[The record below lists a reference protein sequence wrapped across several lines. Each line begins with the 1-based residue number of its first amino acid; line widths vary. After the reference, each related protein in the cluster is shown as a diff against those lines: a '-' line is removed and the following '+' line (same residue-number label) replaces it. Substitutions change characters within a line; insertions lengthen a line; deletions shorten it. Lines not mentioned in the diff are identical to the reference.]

1 MHASSLTITALKARP
16 MKALFFTR
24 EYPPYVYGGA
34 GVHVEYLA
42 GELAKRMHVEVRCF
56 GNQDTVNEGVRVK
69 GFPFGKGSFG
79 HVDKRLSG
87 ALDTF
92 ETNLETLSEQ
102 VDADLVHVHT
112 WYAHL
117 SGILTKTLY
126 GIPLVHTVHS
136 LEPLRPWKREQLGC
150 GYDMSSWV
158 ERTSLG
164 MADAVIAV
172 SQGTKTD
179 ILEHFD
185 IDPDKITV
193 IYNGIKVEQYHPS
206 EDTDA
211 LVKYGVDPAKRTV
224 LFVGRI
230 TRQKGILH
238 LVNAIKYINPDV
250 QIVLCAGAPDTPEI
264 HDEMQA
270 AIKHIRHEGCQNVTW
285 IEEMVTKNEAIQFYS
300 HATVFCCPSIYEPF
314 GIINLEAMACRT
326 AVVASAV
333 GGIKEVVVDGVT
345 GTLVP
350 LEQYHVA
357 PFEPVNPDAFSR
369 DLAAAINRIL
379 DDPKLADAM
388 AAAGQKRAH
397 DVFSW
402 SSIAEQ
408 TKTLYDSLRK

>member
-1 MHASSLTITALKARP
+1 
-16 MKALFFTR
+16 MKVLLLTR
-24 EYPPYVYGGA
+24 EYPPNVYGGA

-42 GELAKRMHVEVRCF
+42 DELARLMHVEVRCF
-56 GNQDTVNEGVRVK
+56 VDQDTVSGGVRVK
-69 GFPFGKGSFG
+69 GYPFGKGSFA
-79 HVDKRLSG
+79 HVDKKLSG

-117 SGILTKTLY
+117 GGILAKNLY
-126 GIPLVHTVHS
+126 GIPLIHTVHS

-150 GYDMSSWV
+150 GYDMSSWI
-158 ERTSLG
+158 ERTSLN

-172 SQGTKTD
+172 SEGTKAD

-185 IDPDKITV
+185 IDPEKISV
-193 IYNGIKVEQYHPS
+193 IYNGIKVEQYRPTTNAS
-206 EDTDA
+206 A
-211 LVKYGVDPAKRTV
+211 LEQHFIDPEKPIV

-238 LVNAIKYINPDV
+238 LVNAVRYINPEAQV
-250 QIVLCAGAPDTPEI
+250 VLCAGSPDTAEVRA
-264 HDEMQA
+264 EMEDA
-270 AIKHIRHEGCQNVTW
+270 VKAVRHEGFRNLIW
-285 IEEMVTKNEAIQFYS
+285 IQEMLSKPEVIQLYS

-333 GGIKEVVVDGVT
+333 GGIKEVVIDGVT
-345 GTLVP
+345 GYLVP
-350 LEQYHVA
+350 LEQLHVA

-369 DLAAAINRIL
+369 DLATAINKIL
-379 DDPKLADAM
+379 DNPELAESM
-388 AAAGQKRAH
+388 AAAGQQRARE
-397 DVFSW
+397 VFSW
-402 SSIAEQ
+402 SSIAQQ
-408 TKTLYDSLRK
+408 TKTLYDSLLK

>member
-1 MHASSLTITALKARP
+1 
-16 MKALFFTR
+16 MKVMLLTR
-24 EYPPYVYGGA
+24 EYPPNVYGGA

-42 GELAKRMHVEVRCF
+42 DELARLMHVEVRCF
-56 GNQDTVNEGVRVK
+56 GNQDTVSGGVRVK
-69 GFPFGKGSFG
+69 GYPFGKGSFA
-79 HVDKRLSG
+79 HVDKKLSG

-117 SGILTKTLY
+117 GGILAKNLY

-150 GYDMSSWV
+150 GYDMSSWI
-158 ERTSLG
+158 ERTSLN

-172 SQGTKTD
+172 SQGTKAD

-185 IDPDKITV
+185 IDPDKISV
-193 IYNGIKVEQYHPS
+193 IYNGIKVEQYHPTM
-206 EDTDA
+206 DTDT
-211 LVKYGVDPAKRTV
+211 LEKYGVDPDQPFV

-238 LVNAIKYINPDV
+238 LVNAVRYINPDA
-250 QIVLCAGAPDTPEI
+250 QIVLCAGSPDTAEVRA
-264 HDEMQA
+264 EMEA
-270 AIKHIRHEGCQNVTW
+270 AVKAVRHEGFKNLIW
-285 IEEMVTKNEAIQFYS
+285 IQEMLSKPEVIQLYS
-300 HATVFCCPSIYEPF
+300 HARVFCCPSIYEPF
-314 GIINLEAMACRT
+314 GIINLEAMACGT

-345 GTLVP
+345 GYLVP
-350 LEQYHVA
+350 LEQLHVA
-357 PFEPVNPDAFSR
+357 PFEPVDPDRFSR
-369 DLAAAINRIL
+369 DLAVAINKVL
-379 DDPKLADAM
+379 DDPQLAESM
-388 AAAGQKRAH
+388 AVAGQQRARE
-397 DVFSW
+397 VFSW

-408 TKTLYDSLRK
+408 TKQLYDSLLR

>member
-1 MHASSLTITALKARP
+1 
-16 MKALFFTR
+16 MKVLLLTR
-24 EYPPYVYGGA
+24 EYPPNVYGGA

-42 GELAKRMHVEVRCF
+42 DELARLMHVEVRCF
-56 GNQDTVNEGVRVK
+56 GDQDTVSGGVRVK
-69 GFPFGKGSFG
+69 GYPFGKGSFA
-79 HVDKRLSG
+79 HVDKKLSG

-117 SGILTKTLY
+117 GGILAKNLY
-126 GIPLVHTVHS
+126 GIPLIHTVHS

-150 GYDMSSWV
+150 GYDMSSWI
-158 ERTSLG
+158 ERTSLN

-172 SQGTKTD
+172 SQGTKAD

-185 IDPDKITV
+185 IDPDKISV
-193 IYNGIKVEQYHPS
+193 IYNGIKVEQYHPTTNAS
-206 EDTDA
+206 A
-211 LVKYGVDPAKRTV
+211 LEQHFIDPEKPIV

-238 LVNAIKYINPDV
+238 LVNAVRYINPEAQV
-250 QIVLCAGAPDTPEI
+250 VLCAGSPDTAEVRA
-264 HDEMQA
+264 EMEDA
-270 AIKHIRHEGCQNVTW
+270 VKAVRHEGFRNLIW
-285 IEEMVTKNEAIQFYS
+285 IQEMLSKPEVIQLYS

-345 GTLVP
+345 GYLVP
-350 LEQYHVA
+350 LEQLHVA

-369 DLAAAINRIL
+369 DLATAINKIL
-379 DDPKLADAM
+379 DNPELAESM
-388 AAAGQKRAH
+388 AAAGQQRARE
-397 DVFSW
+397 VFSW
-402 SSIAEQ
+402 SSIAQQ
-408 TKTLYDSLRK
+408 TKSLYDSLLK